1 MKRGYLHSVVWVVL
15 VTVLALLGLYWLPA
29 VKVGDWQM
37 RRIDLLADLRPD
49 SVDNESEQLDSVP
62 AKAQAAKAY
71 ADTCKAGITC
81 INDMSDTTDRGMTP
95 LYDALMR
102 RNELGRPVRIAVL
115 GDSYIEGDIFTA
127 DLRELL
133 QRHYGGS
140 GAGFVPASSQN
151 PGFRRSVRQVARGWT
166 EYSANEHHGYSTTW
180 ANLTG
185 HYFTAGNGAY
195 VELSGVKNYL
205 SLLDT
210 CTTSS
215 FYFAGTGSAGVR
227 ARINGG
233 NEQYFTA
240 SAAGNV
246 GMLTVTGRMGRV
258 RWTIDR
264 PAGGMVY
271 LGASMETESGVVVDN
286 FALRS
291 ASGLHLRQ
299 VSQKMLADLDQV
311 RHYDLVIVMYG
322 LNVAGKQASEFASYR
337 KAMTDAIE
345 HMKAAM
351 PSTGFL
357 IVSVGDREQ
366 KSGGSYRT
374 LRGVLSL
381 INVQQQMAYDTRV
394 AFWNLY
400 TAMGGQ
406 GSIVSMVQN
415 HEANLDYTHINFRGG
430 HRLARLLYDAIT
442 WGEQTYTRHMTK

>member
-29 VKVGDWQM
+29 IQVGDWQM
-37 RRIDLLADLRPD
+37 RRIDLLADVRPD
-49 SVDNESEQLDSVP
+49 SVGIESEQLDSVP
-62 AKAQAAKAY
+62 VKAQAAKAY

-81 INDMSDTTDRGMTP
+81 INDMSDTTGRGMTP

-133 QRHYGGS
+133 QQHYGGS
-140 GAGFVPASSQN
+140 GVGFVPASSQN

-166 EYSANEHHGYSTTW
+166 EHSANEHHGYSATW

-205 SLLDT
+205 SRLDT

-227 ARINGG
+227 ASINGS

-240 SAAGNV
+240 TAGNNV

-258 RWTIDR
+258 RWSVDR
-264 PAGGMVY
+264 PASGLVY

-291 ASGLHLRQ
+291 ASGLHLSH
-299 VSQKMLADLDQV
+299 VSEKMLADLDQM
-311 RHYDLVIVMYG
+311 RHYDLVIIMYG
-322 LNVAGKQASEFASYR
+322 LNVAGKQTSEYVSYR
-337 KAMTDAIE
+337 KAMSDAIE
-345 HMKAAM
+345 HMKASM
-351 PSTGFL
+351 PGTGFL

-381 INVQQQMAYDTRV
+381 INVQQQMAYDTHV

-430 HRLARLLYDAIT
+430 HRLARLLYDAIV
-442 WGEQTYTRHMTK
+442 WGEQFYTRHMTE

>member
-1 MKRGYLHSVVWVVL
+1 
-15 VTVLALLGLYWLPA
+15 
-29 VKVGDWQM
+29 
-37 RRIDLLADLRPD
+37 
-49 SVDNESEQLDSVP
+49 
-62 AKAQAAKAY
+62 
-71 ADTCKAGITC
+71 
-81 INDMSDTTDRGMTP
+81 
-95 LYDALMR
+95 
-102 RNELGRPVRIAVL
+102 
-115 GDSYIEGDIFTA
+115 
-127 DLRELL
+127 
-133 QRHYGGS
+133 
-140 GAGFVPASSQN
+140 
-151 PGFRRSVRQVARGWT
+151 
-166 EYSANEHHGYSTTW
+166 
-180 ANLTG
+180 
-185 HYFTAGNGAY
+185 
-195 VELSGVKNYL
+195 
-205 SLLDT
+205 
-210 CTTSS
+210 
-215 FYFAGTGSAGVR
+215 
-227 ARINGG
+227 
-233 NEQYFTA
+233 
-240 SAAGNV
+240 
-246 GMLTVTGRMGRV
+246 
-258 RWTIDR
+258 
-264 PAGGMVY
+264 
-271 LGASMETESGVVVDN
+271 
-286 FALRS
+286 
-291 ASGLHLRQ
+291 LHLRQ

-351 PSTGFL
+351 PGTGFL

>member
-1 MKRGYLHSVVWVVL
+1 M
-15 VTVLALLGLYWLPA
+15 LALLGFYWLPD
-29 VKVGDWQM
+29 VQVGDWHM

-49 SVDNESEQLDSVP
+49 SAGTAQPEKLDTLTTAP
-62 AKAQAAKAY
+62 ATSSRI
-71 ADTCKAGITC
+71 DTCRAGLTC
-81 INDMSDTTDRGMTP
+81 INDMSDSTERGMTP

-102 RNELGRPVRIAVL
+102 RGELGRPVRIAVL

-133 QRHYGGS
+133 QQHYGGS
-140 GAGFVPASSQN
+140 GVGFVPASSQN
-151 PGFRRSVRQVARGWT
+151 PGFRRSVRHLARGWT
-166 EYSANEHHGYSTTW
+166 EHSANEQHGYSATW

-185 HYFTAGNGAY
+185 HYFTAGTGAF
-195 VELSGVKNYL
+195 VELGGVKNYL

-227 ARINGG
+227 ASINAG
-233 NEQYFTA
+233 NAQSFTA
-240 SAAGNV
+240 SAGNNV
-246 GMLTVTGRMGRV
+246 GVLTVTGRMGRV

-264 PAGGMVY
+264 PAGGLVY

-311 RHYDLVIVMYG
+311 RHYDLVIIMYG
-322 LNVAGKQASEFASYR
+322 LNVAGKQTSEYASYR
-337 KAMTDAIE
+337 QAMIDAIE

-351 PSTGFL
+351 PGTGFL

-381 INVQQQMAYDTRV
+381 INAQQQMAYDTRV

-406 GSIVSMVQN
+406 GSIVRMVQN

-442 WGEQTYTRHMTK
+442 WGEQTYTRHMTEKGGLYD